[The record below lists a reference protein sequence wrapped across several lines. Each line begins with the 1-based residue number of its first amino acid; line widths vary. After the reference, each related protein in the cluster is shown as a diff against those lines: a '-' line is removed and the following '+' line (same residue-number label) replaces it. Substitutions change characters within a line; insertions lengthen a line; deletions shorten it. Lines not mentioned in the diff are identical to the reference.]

1 MRDSTGNVI
10 TICSMENFDPVGVH
24 TGDSIVIAPTVTLAD
39 KEYQMLRSAA
49 LNIISALEIEG
60 GCNCQ
65 FALNPDSF
73 EYAVIEVNPRVSRSS
88 ALASK
93 ATGYPIAKVA
103 ALIAVG
109 FTLDEIPNFV
119 TKKTKACFEPVLDY
133 VVVKMPKFP
142 FDKFVYASRKLGTQ
156 MKATGEVMAIG
167 QNFEEAILK
176 AARGLEVGVKDLNLP
191 AFEKEGDAKIRERVA
206 QCTDQRIFS
215 IYQAL
220 KRKLM
225 TVEEIHSITKID
237 EWFLDKLVNIVTME
251 AETLKHRERHCVSS
265 EKTVQ
270 RTVFSESPSGCAA
283 KVQGDSTR
291 HAELVSASLLYPPR
305 SFKMVDTC
313 AGEFDAETPYFY
325 STTGGENEA
334 EAFLQENI

>member
-1 MRDSTGNVI
+1 
-10 TICSMENFDPVGVH
+10 MENFDPVGVH

-65 FALNPDSF
+65 FALNPDTF
-73 EYAVIEVNPRVSRSS
+73 DYAVIEVNPRVSRSS

-103 ALIAVG
+103 ALIAIG
-109 FTLDEIPNFV
+109 YTLDEIPNFV

-142 FDKFVYASRKLGTQ
+142 FDKFVYAARKLGTQ

-176 AARGLEVGVKDLNLP
+176 AARGAEIGVKDLNLP
-191 AFEKEGDAKIRERVA
+191 AFEKEGDEKIRERVA
-206 QCTDQRIFS
+206 QCTDQRIFA

-220 KRKLM
+220 KRKLL
-225 TVEEIHSITKID
+225 TVEEIHEITKID
-237 EWFLDKLVNIVTME
+237 EWFLWKLENI
-251 AETLKHRERHCVSS
+251 AEEDCRVKPDNDSADECHSRAPTRESS
-265 EKTVQ
+265 MI
-270 RTVFSESPSGCAA
+270 
-283 KVQGDSTR
+283 
-291 HAELVSASLLYPPR
+291 YPPK

-325 STTGGENEA
+325 STTSGENEA
-334 EAFLQENI
+334 ELFLKERH

>member
-1 MRDSTGNVI
+1 
-10 TICSMENFDPVGVH
+10 
-24 TGDSIVIAPTVTLAD
+24 
-39 KEYQMLRSAA
+39 
-49 LNIISALEIEG
+49 
-60 GCNCQ
+60 
-65 FALNPDSF
+65 
-73 EYAVIEVNPRVSRSS
+73 
-88 ALASK
+88 
-93 ATGYPIAKVA
+93 
-103 ALIAVG
+103 
-109 FTLDEIPNFV
+109 
-119 TKKTKACFEPVLDY
+119 
-133 VVVKMPKFP
+133 MPKFP

-191 AFEKEGDAKIRERVA
+191 AFEKEGDAKICERVA

-251 AETLKHRERHCVSS
+251 SETLK
-265 EKTVQ
+265 Q
-270 RTVFSESPSGCAA
+270 
-283 KVQGDSTR
+283 VQGDSTR
-291 HAELVSASLLYPPR
+291 HADAEGHAELVSASMLYPPR

-334 EAFLQENI
+334 EVFLQENN

>member
-1 MRDSTGNVI
+1 
-10 TICSMENFDPVGVH
+10 
-24 TGDSIVIAPTVTLAD
+24 
-39 KEYQMLRSAA
+39 MLRSAA

-142 FDKFVYASRKLGTQ
+142 FDKFVYAARKLGTQ

-191 AFEKEGDAKIRERVA
+191 AFAKEGDEKIRERVSK
-206 QCTDQRIFS
+206 CTDQRIFA

-220 KRKLM
+220 KRGLM
-225 TVEEIHSITKID
+225 TVEEIHNITKID
-237 EWFLDKLVNIVTME
+237 EWFLEKLVNIVNME
-251 AETLKHRERHCVSS
+251 KEALK
-265 EKTVQ
+265 Q
-270 RTVFSESPSGCAA
+270 
-283 KVQGDSTR
+283 VQGDNGAR
-291 HAELVSASLLYPPR
+291 HAELVSASMLYPPR

-325 STTGGENEA
+325 STTSGENEA
-334 EAFLQENI
+334 EAFLQETN